1 MSTTQSPQ
9 RWAQVKAAFLRAA
22 AAPAAEREALLR
34 ELCGSDAEL
43 RREVERLLA
52 CDCDE
57 GKFHAEPSSLLG
69 LPRFAPQRESTPET
83 IGPYRVI
90 RELGDGAFGVVY
102 LAEQPRPRRLVAVK
116 VLRTWGGSGN
126 ALRRFERES
135 ELTARL
141 HHPCIAQ
148 VLDVGNET
156 GPSGRPYLVMEYVD
170 GPMITRFA
178 ADRALSVADRV
189 RLMISVCRAVQH
201 AHNHAIVHRDLK
213 PSNILIQMPGSSA
226 ARTPCEDTDG
236 SAVPSA
242 AGPRN
247 RSPSDDPLPKVLDFG
262 VARLLRQGLGV
273 AEFTVTGQLI
283 GTLAYMSPEQARG
296 VPTDVD
302 TRSDIYS
309 VGAVLYELLAGRPP
323 IPTNHTEVPESLRAI
338 QEDEPRRVGTLCR
351 SCGSDLETIVHKA
364 LAKEK
369 NRRYQSVSELADDL
383 ERFLRH
389 EPIAARPATIA
400 YQLRKFAGRNRAA
413 VIAAAAVAAVSVTG
427 AGMWWRAQA
436 ERRQDAIEIEQVAV
450 LLDEVRDLVWPQAG
464 TRPLREK
471 SVNLAGP
478 VVERFV
484 KRHPEN
490 AAMLRTHARLLAAKA
505 SLCAEDGRAAEAAE
519 LYERARNLAERL
531 LGSAPGDRQ
540 LMRTLAFATIRL
552 GDLAGERSGPRAS
565 EPYYARAMEIEQ
577 HLVEAAPD
585 DLRAADDLTWSYER
599 LTHLAVARGAFSAA
613 AQLCDRRVQAAE
625 ALLAKDPSR
634 KASVYAAMCARG
646 TCAGVRVRLGEF
658 DTACSQYSRAVELGR
673 QLVAGSPVEPDHV
686 IRFLIYRA
694 GWAEYGIRRGLLTA
708 TDIDPQDAFAAAAK
722 LQKLEPDS
730 AATRNAWYEA
740 ARAAVFFARAADDT
754 EDAATAFRSWVV
766 LWKAQ
771 RDGDRQSLELW
782 LNEGGC
788 R

>member
-9 RWAQVKAAFLRAA
+9 RWAQVKAVFLRAA
-22 AAPAAEREALLR
+22 AAPAAEREMLLR
-34 ELCGSDAEL
+34 ELCEGDAEL
-43 RREVERLLA
+43 RRDVERLLA
-52 CDCDE
+52 RDSDPGE
-57 GKFHAEPSSLLG
+57 LGADPSSVLG
-69 LPRFAPQRESTPET
+69 LPRFAPQRESLPES

-102 LAEQPRPRRLVAVK
+102 LAEQPRPKRLVAVK
-116 VLRTWGGSGN
+116 VLRAWAGSGSS
-126 ALRRFERES
+126 LQRFERES

-148 VLDVGNET
+148 VLDVGSEP

-178 ADRALSVADRV
+178 EGRGLSVAERV

-201 AHNHAIVHRDLK
+201 AHNQAIVHRDLK
-213 PSNILIQMPGSSA
+213 PSNILIQMPGSPTS
-226 ARTPCEDTDG
+226 RHPGEDTDG
-236 SAVPSA
+236 SALPLA
-242 AGPRN
+242 AGPPGRAAA
-247 RSPSDDPLPKVLDFG
+247 DDPFPKILDFG
-262 VARLLRQGLGV
+262 VARLLGQGSGV
-273 AEFTVTGQLI
+273 ADCTVTGQLI

-296 VPTDVD
+296 VPTEVD

-323 IPTNHTEVPESLRAI
+323 ILTNHTEVPESLRAI

-351 SCGSDLETIVHKA
+351 GCGSDLETIVHKA

-400 YQLRKFAGRNRAA
+400 YQLSKFAGRNRAA
-413 VIAAAAVAAVSVTG
+413 VIAAAIVAAVSVTG
-427 AGMWWRAQA
+427 AGVWWRAQA

-490 AAMLRTHARLLAAKA
+490 TAMLRTHARLVAAKA

-577 HLVEAAPD
+577 LLVEAAPD
-585 DLRAADDLTWSYER
+585 DLRAADDLTWSLER
-599 LTHLAVARGAFSAA
+599 LAHLAVARGALSTA
-613 AQLCDRRVQAAE
+613 AQLCGERVRAAE

-634 KASVYAAMCARG
+634 KASMYAAMCASG
-646 TCAGVRVRLGEF
+646 TCAGVRVRLGEL
-658 DTACSQYSRAVELGR
+658 DAACSQYARAVELGR

-694 GWAEYGIRRGLLTA
+694 GWAEYGTSRGLLA
-708 TDIDPQDAFAAAAK
+708 AADVDPQDAFVAAAN
-722 LQKLEPDS
+722 LQKLEPDT

-740 ARAAVFFARAADDT
+740 ARAAVFFARAAG
-754 EDAATAFRSWVV
+754 EPQDAAAAFRGWVA

-771 RDGDRQSLELW
+771 CDGDRQSLDLW
-782 LNEGGC
+782 LGERGC